1 MVPAS
6 SAAVHTRQ
14 LPGPRDGTVKSQNV
28 PKHGT
33 EKSQKAQ
40 HIRLHELRFN
50 ALIKQTPADVT
61 GKRPTDDGIGVSYQ
75 LITEVKPRQQRHKVT
90 FADKDVSVFQTSRCV
105 QPTMSICYFLDQTSL
120 LLLKD

>member
-1 MVPAS
+1 MAPAS

-14 LPGPRDGTVKSQNV
+14 LPGPRDGTEKSQNV

-33 EKSQKAQ
+33 QKSQAQ
-40 HIRLHELRFN
+40 HIRLHELWFN
-50 ALIKQTPADVT
+50 ALIKQTPADVSS
-61 GKRPTDDGIGVSYQ
+61 KRPTDDGIGVSNQ

-90 FADKDVSVFQTSRCV
+90 LADKDVSVFQTSRCV